1 MAKKNVSAILW
12 RRVNEATVD
21 TLNGTSKGQYDIRL
35 NRPSDLA
42 SFFTDVAKRA
52 ETNLG
57 GFTLDVPVEA
67 FEGANPVPAQNLI
80 VRYMGDKSA
89 RRDWNIPSQ
98 RPATAY
104 PLWREGRGLPRNT
117 RRPPSPP
124 HYVILARDTDGKFHA
139 RWLTSES
146 FAKLPPEIKKMA
158 QQEEVGVYSVPDS
171 ANVSSV
177 AMDIAARLKRYY
189 NILMYG
195 PPGTGK
201 THIMQ
206 EVIHALSGASFV
218 IDTENEKEP
227 LQSASNGNVKV
238 GWATFHQSYS
248 YEEFI
253 IGLRPD
259 PTSGQLL
266 SLVPV
271 PGLLLE
277 LAEYARQPGN
287 SSLLI
292 IDEINRGNVSR
303 IFGEFITLLEPDKR
317 LKGDGKKSQSTVE
330 VRLPYIKS
338 GLEVQ
343 VSVGGSSVT
352 IQNPFTM
359 PLRLYTLASMNS
371 VDKSI
376 APLDSALRRRFHIV
390 NLAPDL
396 QGMSR
401 QMGLSVDYRPGATAL
416 PNPHTTVEGVKYL
429 GLAVLNALNNGISFY
444 LGTEYTLGQWYLGS
458 LTGEFKSVE
467 EVQSLLANIWNY
479 QLLPQLEELFHG
491 RVEQLATILRLRE
504 KNSAQNNPVYLNYPE
519 EEMTELGA
527 VPYLCRREVKN
538 DDLITYLIYVAGVE
552 PSSQS
557 QVAEVSAEDA
567 DQWLNE

>member
-1 MAKKNVSAILW
+1 L
-12 RRVNEATVD
+12 AT
-21 TLNGTSKGQYDIRL
+21 
-35 NRPSDLA
+35 
-42 SFFTDVAKRA
+42 FFRGVPQRA
-52 ETNLG
+52 QTALG
-57 GFTLDVPVEA
+57 GFTLDVHVEA
-67 FEGANPVPAQNLI
+67 FEGANPVPAQKLI
-80 VRYMGDKSA
+80 VRYMGGKSV

-104 PLWREGRGLPRNT
+104 PLWREGRGLPRHT

-124 HYVILARDTDGKFHA
+124 HYVILARDTDDKFHA
-139 RWLTSES
+139 RWLTSEG
-146 FAKLPPEIKKMA
+146 FARLPPEVKKMA
-158 QQEEVGVYSVPDS
+158 QQEEVGVYSIPD
-171 ANVSSV
+171 AVDVSNV

-189 NILMYG
+189 NILLYG

-206 EVIHALSGASFV
+206 EVIHALSGSGFV

-227 LQSASNGNVKV
+227 FQSASNGDVKV

-259 PTSGQLL
+259 PASGQLL

-277 LAEYARQPGN
+277 LAEHARQPGN

-317 LKGDGKKSQSTVE
+317 LQDDGTKSQNTVE
-330 VRLPYIKS
+330 VRLPYIKP

-343 VSVGGSSVT
+343 VVVEGSPVT
-352 IQNPFTM
+352 IQNPFTL

-376 APLDSALRRRFHIV
+376 APLDSALRRRFQIF

-396 QGMSR
+396 QSMSR
-401 QMGLSVDYRPGATAL
+401 EMGLSVDYRPDAPAL
-416 PNPHTTVEGVKYL
+416 PHPHTTVEGVKYL
-429 GLAVLNALNNGISFY
+429 SLSLLNALNNGISSY
-444 LGTEYTLGQWYLGS
+444 LGPEYTLGQWYLGS
-458 LTGEFKSVE
+458 LTGEFKSVGE
-467 EVQSLLANIWNY
+467 AQSQLANVWNY
-479 QLLPQLEELFHG
+479 QLLPQVEELFHG
-491 RVEQLATILRLRE
+491 RIEQLATILRLSE
-504 KNSAQNNPVYLNYPE
+504 KNSTQHDPVYLNYPA

-538 DDLITYLIYVAGVE
+538 DDLMTYLIEVAGVE
-552 PSSQS
+552 PASQD
-557 QVAEVSAEDA
+557 QVAAVAAED
-567 DQWLNE
+567 DDLWLNE